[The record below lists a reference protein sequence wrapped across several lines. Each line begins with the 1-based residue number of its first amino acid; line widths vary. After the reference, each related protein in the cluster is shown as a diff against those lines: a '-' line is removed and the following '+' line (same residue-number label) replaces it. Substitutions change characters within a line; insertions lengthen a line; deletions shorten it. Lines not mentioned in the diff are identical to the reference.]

1 MNATNDLTSNVN
13 ITFIVTVLEGKVYGI
28 AMNVT
33 RNLTKILTYTGNSA
47 RINNITQRNYAFKS
61 DLKIKWVRPAKI
73 PCYKAV
79 VSGDLKPM
87 PEVDFNRYQIEFRNC
102 KGLEDADEI
111 VQRLFKLEFASHKK
125 IVQSYLKDITDSVQR
140 HPFDKGSIE
149 SRIAR
154 WTGAIRAWQEI
165 MESHPHNKTV
175 KIKVKELIDKRKKHL
190 KYLRRWD
197 YKKFEWLLENLELVY
212 KPHPKEYRW
221 ITRKDSLKKLTDKYC
236 RDTVQDKLNEYK
248 LVLQE
253 QQPAFLEEKIR
264 SLEFIRAEQQSCGV
278 EVTVTEEEI
287 TNVKKELADLL
298 KERDVSVKDD

>member
-1 MNATNDLTSNVN
+1 
-13 ITFIVTVLEGKVYGI
+13 
-28 AMNVT
+28 
-33 RNLTKILTYTGNSA
+33 
-47 RINNITQRNYAFKS
+47 
-61 DLKIKWVRPAKI
+61 
-73 PCYKAV
+73 
-79 VSGDLKPM
+79 M

-165 MESHPHNKTV
+165 MESHPHNKT
-175 KIKVKELIDKRKKHL
+175 
-190 KYLRRWD
+190 
-197 YKKFEWLLENLELVY
+197 FEWLLENLELVY

-287 TNVKKELADLL
+287 ANVRKELADLL

>member
-1 MNATNDLTSNVN
+1 M
-13 ITFIVTVLEGKVYGI
+13 VYGFT
-28 AMNVT
+28 MNVA
-33 RNLTKILTYTGNSA
+33 RNLTKILTYNA
-47 RINNITQRNYAFKS
+47 NLLRINNTTQRNYAFKS

-79 VSGDLKPM
+79 VSGDLKSK
-87 PEVDFNRYQIEFRNC
+87 PEVDYNRYQIEFRNC
-102 KGLEDADEI
+102 KELEDADEI

-125 IVQSYLKDITDSVQR
+125 IVQSYLKDLTDSVQR
-140 HPFDKGSIE
+140 HPFDRGSIE

-165 MESHPHNKTV
+165 MESHPYNKTV
-175 KIKVKELIDKRKKHL
+175 KIKLKELIDKRKKHL

-197 YKKFEWLLENLELVY
+197 YKKFEWLLENLDLVY
-212 KPHPKEYRW
+212 KPYPKQHLPV
-221 ITRKDSLKKLTDKYC
+221 TRKESLRKLTDKYWK
-236 RDTVQDKLNEYK
+236 DTVQDKLNEYK

-278 EVTVTEEEI
+278 TVTITEEEI
-287 TNVKKELADLL
+287 NNVKKELADLL